1 MNHVLWVALGSG
13 LGGMVRYG
21 AAEISLATFGPAYPV
36 GTLAVNVL
44 GSLLIGMMA
53 GLIEPERGAKIDAH
67 VRLLVM
73 AGFCGGLTTFSF
85 FSWQMWMMVG
95 SGLVWLAVLYAFLSV
110 VIGMFAVWG
119 GYRIT
124 SRSAVI
130 TGRDRL

>member
-1 MNHVLWVALGSG
+1 
-13 LGGMVRYG
+13 MVRYG
-21 AAEISLATFGPAYPV
+21 ATEISLVTFGPAYPV

-53 GLIEPERGAKIDAH
+53 GLMEPARGVTIDAH
-67 VRLLVM
+67 VKLLVM

-95 SGLVWLAVLYAFLSV
+95 GGLVWLAVLYAVLSV
-110 VIGMFAVWG
+110 ILGMLAVWG

-124 SRSAVI
+124 SRSAAI
-130 TGRDRL
+130 TGSDRL